1 MALNFYGFNI
11 ENRADNHAGP
21 DEDITLGFHIDND
34 TNYKLVSLSLKIFK
48 EIEGTKYY
56 ITQQNLAVPVSLVK
70 GSIEHYSVS
79 FTTLSENDTNSIF
92 YYLQSIGDRWASC
105 NIEATYKFDGQSS
118 KTILLEGTDYD
129 LPPGVGVRDR
139 NSGLSIDNFEVERC
153 DSNGTINDEG
163 DHLSV
168 SLKLSIQDNTWLS
181 NMICKL
187 YYKEESGYWNENN
200 SVDLTN
206 KINVLLSNGITRDST
221 IITST
226 LDMLSS
232 MDYKLVFGEEAIET
246 IQGFTNTPDSFA
258 NLHLSGASTGGV
270 AIGKFSSATEGN
282 PKFESQFPAYF
293 YNGIEEININWIDL
307 TPASGVTTPNSN
319 KYGGGALKVG
329 KVGSHVY
336 IRGSVMAK
344 SGALLCTLPSGY
356 QPWDGNH
363 YKIAPCG
370 GARIAR
376 LYVARNGELYLEWV
390 RNLSDGNAYTTAVWV
405 DCAMDFWVY
414 PDEYEPFE

>member
-1 MALNFYGFNI
+1 MALSFDGFEI
-11 ENRADNHAGP
+11 INREDNCSGP
-21 DEDITLGFHIDND
+21 NEDIVLGFHVDNA
-34 TNYKLVSLSLKIFK
+34 TSSKLVALSLKIYS
-48 EIEGTKYY
+48 EIGGIKYY
-56 ITQQNLAVPVSLVK
+56 LTQQSLVIPISLAK
-70 GSIEHYSVS
+70 NTREYYTIT
-79 FTTLSENDTNSIF
+79 FTTLSESDTNSIF
-92 YYLQSIGDRWASC
+92 YYLQSIGDRWGVC
-105 NIEATYKFDGQSS
+105 NIEATYKFEGQSS
-118 KTILLEGTDYD
+118 KTIIVDDGDFVA
-129 LPPGVGVRDR
+129 GVTTRDR

-187 YYKEESGYWNENN
+187 YYKEESGYWDEDN

-336 IRGSVMAK
+336 VRGSVLAK
-344 SGALLCTLPSGY
+344 SGAMLCTLPSGY
-356 QPWDGNH
+356 RPWDGNH